1 MIKFVLRLTTVIP
14 QRTSQFSSMSRIGM
28 LQLAPS
34 IDHQI
39 SAMFSILERSAEQSF
54 SYCCLTDLYSPLRY
68 NWYRFGI
75 VTSHMAGHE
84 NFLQKVREK
93 CVLEKNR
100 FAKGRF
106 AVEEYLYC

>member
-1 MIKFVLRLTTVIP
+1 
-14 QRTSQFSSMSRIGM
+14 M

-39 SAMFSILERSAEQSF
+39 SAMFSILERSGLRTANAEF
-54 SYCCLTDLYSPLRY
+54 TDVYFLRY

-75 VTSHMAGHE
+75 VTSHIAGHE
-84 NFLQKVREK
+84 KFLQKVREK
-93 CVLEKNR
+93 CLLEKNR

-106 AVEEYLYC
+106 AVGEYFYC